1 MSSGL
6 VWLSV
11 FLLFPLAGLP
21 LLSHAAFRRFPA
33 SSRAILA
40 GGVGAVLVSFS
51 MTAFALLGVPWSLA
65 GILISSVLLSLLLR
79 LTVRETAPP
88 PPKGKAPGAPGIA
101 AAVLS
106 AVAVTVAF
114 LATATGAA
122 SSPDLIFFWG
132 SKAQQFALAKTVDA
146 RFLAEPFLGYMHAY
160 YPPLVTNLYALASMA
175 AGRMSWTAAT
185 LVFPLLLAALALGLP
200 GVLRT
205 GYSPAAS
212 ASISTL
218 IVCALAYLGIE
229 ADIGG
234 NGEMPLLF
242 FETMAM
248 AVLIS
253 PACAGAPGQLL
264 AGLLLA
270 GVATTKVEGL
280 PFALA
285 AAVLF
290 LLVRRSE
297 VRPGWKAAMRLGAPT
312 VLALGAWFAFG
323 GSRHLFAGYSG
334 EGALLDL
341 HLEHWKFVLT
351 SIALAIAA
359 TGHGLPYLVPLVCL
373 LLLAPRMTRLSVIP
387 LGVAA
392 ALMAFL
398 LFTYMDRPGDPSTW
412 ISWSAARVLSPLAT
426 LFALATVG
434 ARDATGRRKRSTRQS
449 ARVAPLT
456 HKPAPTESGK

>member
-6 VWLSV
+6 VWLAV
-11 FLLFPLAGLP
+11 FLLLPLAGLP
-21 LLSHAAFRRFPA
+21 LLSHPAFRRFPPVA
-33 SSRAILA
+33 RAILA
-40 GGVGAVLVSFS
+40 GGAGAVLVSLS
-51 MTAFALLGVPWSLA
+51 MTVFALLGVPWSVA
-65 GILISSVLLSLLLR
+65 GILISSLLLSLVLR
-79 LTVRETAPP
+79 LTIRETAPP
-88 PPKGKAPGAPGIA
+88 PARKNSSGALAIVAAILAA
-101 AAVLS
+101 AAV
-106 AVAVTVAF
+106 AAAF
-114 LATATGAA
+114 LATAAGSA

-146 RFLAEPFLGYMHAY
+146 RFLADPLLRYMHPY

-205 GYSPAAS
+205 GYSAAAAS
-212 ASISTL
+212 SVATL

-242 FETMAM
+242 FETLAV

-253 PACAGAPGQLL
+253 PSGAGAGGQLL

-290 LLVRRSE
+290 LLVRRRE
-297 VRPGWKAAMRLGAPT
+297 ARPAWKAAIRLGLPT

-323 GSRHLFAGYSG
+323 SSRHLFFGYSG
-334 EGALLDL
+334 EGALLDF
-341 HLEHWKFVLT
+341 HPEHGRVVLR
-351 SIALAIAA
+351 SIAITLAA
-359 TGHGLPYLVPLVCL
+359 TGYGLPYLVPLVCL
-373 LLLAPRMTRLSVIP
+373 LLLAPRMTRLSMIP
-387 LGVAA
+387 LGIAA
-392 ALMAFL
+392 VLTAFL
-398 LFTYMDRPGDPSTW
+398 LFTYMDRAGDPAEW
-412 ISWSAARVLSPLAT
+412 ISWSAARVLSPLAM
-426 LFALATVG
+426 LFALAAIG
-434 ARDATGRRKRSTRQS
+434 ARDARG
-449 ARVAPLT
+449 APELRT
-456 HKPAPTESGK
+456 PEASQP